1 MTAQPSDPGG
11 PDEAAFAALG
21 DEAFVSLSTFRKTG
35 EAVATAVWIA
45 RDGEALIVTTPA
57 ESGKIKRLRN
67 DPRVEMRPCS
77 RFGKVKEGAVAV
89 RGTAEILGAQA
100 SAGPLAGVVR
110 RKYGLEYRIIMAV
123 ERLRDRRQKPRLLL
137 RITSAS

>member
-1 MTAQPSDPGG
+1 MTDQPSDSDG
-11 PDEAAFAALG
+11 PDESAFATLG
-21 DEAFVSLSTFRKTG
+21 NEAFVSLSTFRKTG

-45 RDGEALIVTTPA
+45 RDGEALIVTTPQ

-67 DPRVEMRPCS
+67 NPRVEMRSCS
-77 RFGKVKEGAVAV
+77 RFGKVKEGALPVS
-89 RGTAEILGAQA
+89 GTAEILSAQA
-100 SAGPLAGVVR
+100 SAGPLATVIP

-123 ERLRDRRQKPRLLL
+123 ERLRDRQKKPRVLL